1 MGCPLRPG
9 FTPVERKQRSTIL
22 ERAICGGM
30 IHPGDRQSPEFRGSS
45 KQRAV
50 RRLENGSSWSVDTLC
65 AALVDRGGPSGLPKV
80 KMAQR
85 TTGKVWPL
93 VMATSGRWSD
103 PWRTLDRQG
112 GSPGRWIAPAGG
124 CGVDVVLCC
133 STTYRRRACRSCSG
147 MAWMS
152 RRGVSTWRCVDVGV
166 PFARTLRRPPPSWP
180 SWHVMVRHRAET
192 SDTAL
197 SSTDTP

>member
-1 MGCPLRPG
+1 MGPSNRSEKDFESEEVKDDERETIFKKQGTRSRIEVVLVKP
-9 FTPVERKQRSTIL
+9 TPPSYSTITS
-22 ERAICGGM
+22 RSI
-30 IHPGDRQSPEFRGSS
+30 S
-45 KQRAV
+45 
-50 RRLENGSSWSVDTLC
+50 C
-65 AALVDRGGPSGLPKV
+65 AALVDRGGPYGLPKV
-80 KMAQR
+80 KIAQR
-85 TTGKVWPL
+85 TTGEVRLL
-93 VMATSGRWSD
+93 VMATWGHWSD
-103 PWRTLDRQG
+103 PWRTLSQQR

-133 STTYRRRACRSCSG
+133 STTYRRRACRSCLG